1 MIFGEFA
8 LADAEGAMLAH
19 ALELGGRRYPKG
31 LVVEAALIAAARMH
45 GQDRLWVAR
54 LEPGDVAEDR
64 AAAMLAEGLVGAGVR
79 AAEPVHGR
87 VNLHA
92 AVGGLLQLD
101 PAGIGRINGVG
112 DMAGV
117 STLPPNTPVSAG
129 DLVATVKVIPY
140 ALSGAEM
147 QALAGVASPPLRV
160 ARWREGQSALLLQTR
175 LAATPAKLLA
185 KTADVTRARLERLGV
200 AFAERPPLA
209 HAVAPLAQAML
220 GADAPLLLVA
230 GATAT
235 SDRRDVIPAAIL
247 AAGGELLR
255 VGMPVD
261 PGNLI
266 VLGRLR
272 GALVIGLPGCAR
284 SPKRNGL
291 DLVLERWAAGLEVAS
306 ADIAAMGVGGLLE
319 ESGRPVPWAWGG

>member
-8 LADAEGAMLAH
+8 LAEAEGAMLAH

-31 LVVEAALIAAARMH
+31 HLVDAGLMAAARAD

-54 LEPGDVAEDR
+54 LEAGDVAEDM
-64 AAAMLAEGLVGAGVR
+64 AAAALATGLLGEGVR

-92 AVGGLLQLD
+92 AFAGLLQLD
-101 PAGIGRINGVG
+101 PSGIGRINAVG

-117 STLPPNTPVSAG
+117 STLPPNTPVASG

-140 ALSGAEM
+140 ALTSAEM
-147 QALAGVASPPLRV
+147 QALTGAASPPLRV

-185 KTADVTRARLERLGV
+185 KTADVTRARLARLGV
-200 AFAERPPLA
+200 AFAEAPPLA
-209 HAVAPLAQAML
+209 HAVAPLAQALL

-266 VLGRLR
+266 VLGRL
-272 GALVIGLPGCAR
+272 GQSLVIGLPGCAR

-291 DLVLERWAAGLEVAS
+291 DLVLERWAAGLDVAS